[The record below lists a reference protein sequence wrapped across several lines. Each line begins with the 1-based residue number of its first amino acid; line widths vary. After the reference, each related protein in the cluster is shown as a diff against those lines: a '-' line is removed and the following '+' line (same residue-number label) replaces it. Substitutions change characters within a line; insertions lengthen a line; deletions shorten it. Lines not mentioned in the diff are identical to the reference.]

1 MSRIALLYVVFIDIL
16 GQGLLLPILSSL
28 LLDPSQDFLPKEVS
42 QAGRELRYG
51 VVLALFYLAWF
62 FGAAFISKVSDYI
75 GRKVSILI
83 CLVGAFV
90 GYALTIVAIEYSS
103 LILLIVGRFIGGF
116 TAGNQPIAQAALVD
130 EAQDDQQKAQFMG
143 QLVAAVALGF
153 IAGPLLTAT
162 LSSKTLMGDA
172 ASLTLPIYAAILLV
186 LINIGLIVQFFRET
200 LAERRTIDFGL
211 SEVFLTL
218 LRIRH
223 HPITLRLAPVFFFA
237 VMGFNGFFIFL
248 NDFLIER
255 FQFSTVQNSVIMIV
269 LGATMGFISLFLV
282 GPVFARLQT
291 GQHHGGDRR
300 HHDGLHHRLCLQ
312 SGVGPCL
319 CADHS
324 DHCSPSALLPDLAF
338 DVFGQRRRLSPGLGD
353 GRLRCPVHN
362 RLWLGP
368 PSSEEA
374 RCGSI
379 RACRCSYGIGSCII
393 ALVLIAV
400 LWRGNADVRNL
411 DPHKR

>member
-51 VVLALFYLAWF
+51 IVLALFYLAWF

-143 QLVAAVALGF
+143 QLVAAVALGL

-186 LINIGLIVQFFRET
+186 LINFGLIVRFFRET

-223 HPITLRLAPVFFFA
+223 HAITLRLAPVFFFA

-282 GPVFARLQT
+282 GPVFARYRQVNIMVVTVVIMTVFITAYVFNPVPALAYVLIIPIIAAFGIAYPTLLSMFSASVDASRQGWVMGVCVALFT
-291 GQHHGGDRR
+291 IGSGSVSIVGG
-300 HHDGLHHRLCLQ
+300 
-312 SGVGPCL
+312 
-319 CADHS
+319 
-324 DHCSPSALLPDLAF
+324 SAM
-338 DVFGQRRRLSPGLGD
+338 RITPGLP
-353 GRLRCPVHN
+353 LF
-362 RLWLGP
+362 
-368 PSSEEA
+368 
-374 RCGSI
+374 I
-379 RACRCSYGIGSCII
+379 GIGSCII

-411 DPHKR
+411 DPHKQ